1 MCGCKPS
8 ITRRSFGGAFLRS
21 GDGKKSGNMI
31 LSKRSFIVDLN
42 AIVCYDYES
51 AEEGRA
57 ACHYLWDFG
66 PGKEVAP

>member
-1 MCGCKPS
+1 
-8 ITRRSFGGAFLRS
+8 
-21 GDGKKSGNMI
+21 MI
-31 LSKRSFIVDLN
+31 LSNRSFIVDLDV
-42 AIVCYDYES
+42 IVCYDNKF